1 MVQWLRILF
10 PMQGMQVRSLVG
22 KLGSRVPQ
30 DTVTRETHA
39 LQRRPSA
46 GPPRHIYIYNIYN
59 YIVTIYNIVYYIYV
73 VTIYNSY
80 YNIYD
85 NNGIPGSILSIYMF
99 YLIHSSNIPVS

>member
-1 MVQWLRILF
+1 MVQWLKILF

-46 GPPRHIYIYNIYN
+46 GPPRHIYI
-59 YIVTIYNIVYYIYV
+59 
-73 VTIYNSY
+73 
-80 YNIYD
+80 
-85 NNGIPGSILSIYMF
+85 
-99 YLIHSSNIPVS
+99 